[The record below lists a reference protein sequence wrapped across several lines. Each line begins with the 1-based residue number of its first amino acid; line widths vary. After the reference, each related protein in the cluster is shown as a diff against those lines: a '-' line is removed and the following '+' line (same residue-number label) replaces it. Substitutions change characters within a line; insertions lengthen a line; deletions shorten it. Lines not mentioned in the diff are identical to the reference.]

1 MLTKLL
7 LQKLQVA
14 EGKVDQLE
22 DEIKSQTSQKSF
34 EDISASINEKLEAL
48 DRVSKDSLQ
57 DRDSISEETPKEST
71 KLSDQFSQDKSDT
84 INQLSAISNSTMEPI
99 LPIPGIEFGVA
110 QSPVRLSE
118 NEIDQ
123 LPDIGSTFSST
134 LNTSTSMEMTNQ
146 LVDWAIKH
154 GIKQVRESLQ
164 KCETSEVNQSVEVDE
179 IQENTLDRL
188 RDESDSGEFQPIQ
201 QSHNSLSTSLSSF
214 LRNEAELLDQDDSD
228 VQQAEPTDIRQVGSV
243 LIFHIS

>member
-34 EDISASINEKLEAL
+34 EDISASINEKLEVL
-48 DRVSKDSLQ
+48 DRVSKD
-57 DRDSISEETPKEST
+57 DSISEETPKEST

-84 INQLSAISNSTMEPI
+84 INQLSAISNSTTEPI

-154 GIKQVRESLQ
+154 GIKQVRESIA
-164 KCETSEVNQSVEVDE
+164 KCETSQANQSAEVDE
-179 IQENTLDRL
+179 NSENTLDRL

-214 LRNEAELLDQDDSD
+214 LRNEAELLDQDDND
-228 VQQAEPTDIRQVGSV
+228 VQQAEQVDV
-243 LIFHIS
+243 PQVNY